1 MAMRLVGPVLAA
13 IALLTPSW
21 LGAAERGFAVR
32 AGELKQQPFIDAAG
46 AGSVAANQA
55 VSVVTR
61 QGGWVRIQSNGQT
74 GWMRMLNL
82 RLETRAT
89 TSGSTASTTSSG
101 STSAGSSASSARSL
115 SRGNASSS
123 GSLLR
128 TGSSGKTVT
137 TGVKGLDESSIRGS
151 TPDEA
156 QVAALDALAVDGA
169 EAASHAA
176 SSGLR
181 EQSVEYL
188 KGSR

>member
-1 MAMRLVGPVLAA
+1 MRLVGPVLAA
-13 IALLTPSW
+13 SLALLTPSW

-32 AGELKQQPFIDAAG
+32 AGDLKQQPFIDAAA

-61 QGGWVRIQSNGQT
+61 QGGWVRVETGGQS
-74 GWMRMLNL
+74 GWMRMLNI
-82 RLETRAT
+82 RLAVAAPA
-89 TSGSTASTTSSG
+89 STASSG
-101 STSAGSSASSARSL
+101 AQ
-115 SRGNASSS
+115 
-123 GSLLR
+123 LR

-137 TGVKGLDESSIRGS
+137 TGVKGLDESNIRGS

-156 QVAALDALAVDGA
+156 QVAQLETLAVDPS

-176 SSGLR
+176 SSGLQ
-181 EQSVEYL
+181 EQSVAYL

>member
-1 MAMRLVGPVLAA
+1 MRSIGLVLAAA

-21 LGAAERGFAVR
+21 LGAAERAFVIR
-32 AGELKQQPFIDAAG
+32 AGDLKQQPFIDAAG

-61 QGGWVRIQSNGQT
+61 QGGWVRVESNGHS
-74 GWMRMLNL
+74 GWMRMLNV
-82 RLETRAT
+82 RLETRAPAG
-89 TSGSTASTTSSG
+89 GSTATGSSTASS
-101 STSAGSSASSARSL
+101 STSGSASSARSL
-115 SRGNASSS
+115 SRGSAPSS

-137 TGVKGLDESSIRGS
+137 TGVKGLDESNIRGS

-156 QVAALDALAVDGA
+156 QVAALDALAVDST

-176 SSGLR
+176 SSGLK

>member
-1 MAMRLVGPVLAA
+1 MRSIGLVLAAA

-21 LGAAERGFAVR
+21 LGAAERAFAIR
-32 AGELKQQPFIDAAG
+32 AGDLKQQPFIDAAS

-61 QGGWVRIQSNGQT
+61 QGGWVRVESNGQA

-82 RLETRAT
+82 RLAVAT
-89 TSGSTASTTSSG
+89 PASGTNTG
-101 STSAGSSASSARSL
+101 STSRP
-115 SRGNASSS
+115 SSS

-137 TGVKGLDESSIRGS
+137 TGVKGLDESNIRGS

-156 QVAALDALAVDGA
+156 QVAALDALAVDST

-176 SSGLR
+176 SSGLK
-181 EQSVEYL
+181 EQSVEYF

>member
-1 MAMRLVGPVLAA
+1 MRTARLVLAA
-13 IALLTPSW
+13 AVAVLTPSW
-21 LGAAERGFAVR
+21 LGAAERAVAIR

-61 QGGWVRIQSNGQT
+61 QGGWVRIESNGQS
-74 GWMRMLNL
+74 GWMRMLNV
-82 RLETRAT
+82 RLETRAPA
-89 TSGSTASTTSSG
+89 SGSTATSTSST
-101 STSAGSSASSARSL
+101 STGSSASSARSL
-115 SRGNASSS
+115 SRGNAPSS

-151 TPDEA
+151 TPDQA
-156 QVAALDALAVDGA
+156 QVAQLETLAVDPA

-176 SSGLR
+176 SSGLQ
-181 EQSVEYL
+181 EQSVDYL
-188 KGSR
+188 KGAR